1 MVSGEK
7 MRQVHKQF
15 PNHWHTE
22 LETTPVYWR
31 FAFGEINIGEG
42 DPGCGEEIHSS
53 EELGK

>member
-22 LETTPVYWR
+22 LEATPVYWR
-31 FAFGEINIGEG
+31 CAFGEISIGEG